1 MSYMD
6 DRRWW
11 KDYLL
16 YVRVRNTTGSE
27 TAEIAEIAEVPKLY
41 IGAQGI
47 SLFLV
52 TQHLGGLESKLLMG
66 FST

>member
-1 MSYMD
+1 MEG
-6 DRRWW
+6 
-11 KDYLL
+11 LL
-16 YVRVRNTTGSE
+16 SASVTQNIVLRPTG
-27 TAEIAEIAEVPKLY
+27 PKLK